1 VTAQSPAW
9 VDAATDIGKVENF
22 DCWALFGNR
31 AAENGGRGDGVESRM
46 PLMIG
51 TFITR
56 VGEGRSDQFSI
67 VGGLYSV
74 PRCGKTTMRGSQCM
88 LDTN

>member
-31 AAENGGRGDGVESRM
+31 VLQEWAKAEVINFLLSVGFILYRAA
-46 PLMIG
+46 
-51 TFITR
+51 
-56 VGEGRSDQFSI
+56 
-67 VGGLYSV
+67 
-74 PRCGKTTMRGSQCM
+74 GKQP
-88 LDTN
+88 